1 MNASYASGNKKSAAP
16 PPSLA
21 RSLTLVPRAEPA
33 ARDLPNPGYLNSPLR
48 KLVWIALVAVGPV
61 ELAASNA
68 PLALVFERLTGAS
81 PQTMSLIAIVA
92 TLNGIVVQIIM
103 ASRVLYGLASY
114 REPPAILSKVD
125 QKPARPL
132 WQRRSRPRW
141 FLCWH
146 CWFHCTISLR
156 SPRASRSLS
165 LRPSTCLSHRHQA
178 SRHRLP
184 EGGLRRANLD
194 AMGRSRGVRPF
205 AGAGR
210 VDHPARMT
218 QPRSFPLPPFDVDQ
232 GCSARKQGS

>member
-1 MNASYASGNKKSAAP
+1 
-16 PPSLA
+16 
-21 RSLTLVPRAEPA
+21 
-33 ARDLPNPGYLNSPLR
+33 
-48 KLVWIALVAVGPV
+48 V

-68 PLALVFERLTGAS
+68 PLALVLERLTGAS
-81 PQTMSLIAIVA
+81 PETMSLIAIVA

-114 REPPAILSKVD
+114 RELPAILSKVD
-125 QKPARPL
+125 QKTRTPLVATALATAMVLVLALLVPLHDLAEITARL
-132 WQRRSRPRW
+132 ALVV
-141 FLCWH
+141 FAAVNV
-146 CWFHCTISLR
+146 SL
-156 SPRASRSLS
+156 
-165 LRPSTCLSHRHQA
+165 HRHQA

-184 EGGLRRANLD
+184 GGGLRRANLD

-232 GCSARKQGS
+232 GCSARNQEF